1 MLLGSRHVLMMV
13 VWRLLEPILLDA
25 ACWPSIRHRMLLTMM
40 LVAVEDLAVRDLL
53 VRGVSRL

>member
-1 MLLGSRHVLMMV
+1 MMV